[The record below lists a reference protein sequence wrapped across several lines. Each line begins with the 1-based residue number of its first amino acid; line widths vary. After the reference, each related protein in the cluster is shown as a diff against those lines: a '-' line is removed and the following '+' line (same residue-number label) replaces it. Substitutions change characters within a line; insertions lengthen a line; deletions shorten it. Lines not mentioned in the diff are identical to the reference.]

1 MDKTIY
7 YNQLYDQYQPLLTK
21 KQQQYFEDYYFSNL
35 SLSEM
40 AENYQV
46 SRNAIYGQLKLIEK
60 KLDEFEEKLQLAKRK
75 GMILDLLKEKI
86 DEKTKEKLIDLL

>member
-7 YNQLYDQYQPLLTK
+7 YNQLYDQYQSLLTK

-60 KLDEFEEKLQLAKRK
+60 KLEEFEQKLQLIKQKEA
-75 GMILDLLKEKI
+75 ILKLLEGKI